1 MATGSKGWDIE
12 LSGVW
17 SGDQHIQRHI
27 HEGVRG
33 GNFGGEGD
41 FGDAVRWRGEGFRDL
56 SRLGLKVCLMRR
68 GFRWCLSVGL
78 GSSSPSSEV
87 EAAWPNVLGVFD
99 RFTS

>member
-1 MATGSKGWDIE
+1 MTTGSKGWDIE

-56 SRLGLKVCLMRR
+56 SRLGLKAE
-68 GFRWCLSVGL
+68 G
-78 GSSSPSSEV
+78 SEV
-87 EAAWPNVLGVFD
+87 CEEAGKNGEWGVGFHLERLVD
-99 RFTS
+99 WFG